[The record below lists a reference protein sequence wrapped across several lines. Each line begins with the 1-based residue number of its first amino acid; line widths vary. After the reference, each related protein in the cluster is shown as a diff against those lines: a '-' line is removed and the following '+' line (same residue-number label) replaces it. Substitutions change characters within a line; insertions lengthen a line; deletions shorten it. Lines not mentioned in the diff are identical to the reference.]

1 MERIKAKGNVDNDND
16 NDGNSTAMGN
26 NVDEIISENIMILII
41 TIG

>member
-16 NDGNSTAMGN
+16 NDGNNTAMGN